1 MSTCPEKDLHSIYLD
16 GELPEEFLREYE
28 THLAGCEKC
37 RLELEKLKELSSVF
51 REEALSIKLDQNYLD
66 QSFAR
71 LQTKMRYKKNSD
83 DCEKLYPLRPYV
95 RWMSGFAAAAAV
107 FAVVF
112 TPLSLRFGSRGQ
124 KELTAIARTDIKPI
138 QESKVV
144 VDGNL
149 ENFKIS
155 AALSSDKKLEAGGEG
170 NNDLKEMTVSPSF
183 NQNQKVVSAT
193 SLASNFYE
201 NFQDIDVFRPDFK
214 KSPASVSI
222 EFPYNYT
229 IPLEQADKIENR

>member
-16 GELPEEFLREYE
+16 GELPKEFLKEYE
-28 THLAGCEKC
+28 THVAGCEKC
-37 RLELEKLKELSSVF
+37 RAELENLKVLSAAF

-71 LQTKMRYKKNSD
+71 LQTKMRYKENSIR
-83 DCEKLYPLRPYV
+83 CEKPYAVRPYV
-95 RWMSGFAAAAAV
+95 RWVSGFAAAAAV
-107 FAVVF
+107 FALVF
-112 TPLSLRFGSRGQ
+112 TPLSLRTGSKGQ
-124 KELTAIARTDIKPI
+124 EELTAIARTDIKPI
-138 QESKVV
+138 QENKLV

-155 AALSSDKKLEAGGEG
+155 AALGSDKKAEVAEEDAKALQE
-170 NNDLKEMTVSPSF
+170 KSVSPSF

-193 SLASNFYE
+193 SLASNFR
-201 NFQDIDVFRPDFK
+201 DIDVFRPDFK
-214 KSPASVSI
+214 KSTASVSI